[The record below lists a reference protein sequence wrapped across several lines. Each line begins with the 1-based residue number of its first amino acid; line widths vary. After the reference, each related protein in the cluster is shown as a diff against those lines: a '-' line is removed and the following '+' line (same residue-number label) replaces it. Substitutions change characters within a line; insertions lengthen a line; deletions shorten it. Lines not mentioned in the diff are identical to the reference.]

1 MFDSVL
7 RPDQLPKSKFGSG
20 AVIAALVHAA
30 VIAFALW
37 ASARVVRAAREEVKV
52 TFVKPPPPPP
62 PPPPPA
68 PAENR
73 PKPKPQP
80 NKPVT
85 VLQQAIVAPTVIPE
99 EKPEEKEP
107 TENHTAIGEGVAG
120 GEVGGVPGGIVGGV
134 VDAAD
139 VARRPVE
146 FDSRTMKDPA
156 YLSGPTPQYT
166 EKALEKEI
174 QGLMVVKCVV
184 TVDGRVHDCRVVRS
198 LPFLDRSV
206 IEALERRRY
215 TPATQGG
222 RPIEVD
228 YTFKITMRLPE

>member
-20 AVIAALVHAA
+20 AVIAAAVHAA

-37 ASARVVRAAREEVKV
+37 ASARVARVVKEELKV
-52 TFVKPPPPPP
+52 TFVRPPPPP

-68 PAENR
+68 APKENR

-107 TENHTAIGEGVAG
+107 TDTQTIGEGVEG

-139 VARRPVE
+139 VAKPVE
-146 FDSRTMKDPA
+146 FDPHTMKDPT
-156 YLSGPTPQYT
+156 YVSGPSPQYT
-166 EKALEKEI
+166 EKALEKEV
-174 QGLMVVKCVV
+174 QGVMVVKCVV
-184 TVDGRVHDCRVVRS
+184 TADGRIHDCRVVRS
-198 LPFLDRSV
+198 LPFLDRAV
-206 IEALERRRY
+206 IEALEKRRY

-222 RPIEVD
+222 KPIEVD

>member
-20 AVIAALVHAA
+20 AVIAVLVH
-30 VIAFALW
+30 VGVLAFAAW
-37 ASARVVRAAREEVKV
+37 ASARVASVAKEEVAV

-62 PPPPPA
+62 PPPPA
-68 PAENR
+68 PKESR

-107 TENHTAIGEGVAG
+107 TESHAVGEGVEG
-120 GEVGGVPGGIVGGV
+120 GDVGGVPGGIVGGV

-139 VARRPVE
+139 VQKPME
-146 FDSRTMKDPA
+146 FDAGKMEKPKP
-156 YLSGPTPQYT
+156 LSTPEPPYS
-166 EKALEKEI
+166 EKAIERGIEGRIVL
-174 QGLMVVKCVV
+174 KCIV
-184 TVDGRVHDCRVVRS
+184 TTEGRVRECQAVKT
-198 LPFLDRSV
+198 LPFHDIRAI
-206 IEALERRRY
+206 IETVERWRL
-215 TPATQGG
+215 TPATLGG
-222 RPIEVD
+222 RPIDVT
-228 YTFKITMRLPE
+228 YLLTIVMKLPPE

>member
-7 RPDQLPKSKFGSG
+7 HREQLPKSRYGSG
-20 AVIAALVHAA
+20 ATIAVLVHVA
-30 VIAFALW
+30 VLAFAAW
-37 ASARVVRAAREEVKV
+37 ASARVASAAKEDVAV

-68 PAENR
+68 A
-73 PKPKPQP
+73 PKHQRPKPQP

-107 TENHTAIGEGVAG
+107 TDTHASIGEGVEG

-139 VARRPVE
+139 VQKPVE
-146 FDSRTMKDPA
+146 FDSKTMKDPV
-156 YLSGPTPQYT
+156 YVSGPAPTYT
-166 EKALEKEI
+166 EKALEREI
-174 QGLMVVKCVV
+174 QGVIVVKCVV
-184 TVDGRVHDCRVVRS
+184 TQDGRVHDCRVVRS
-198 LPFLDRSV
+198 LPFMDRAV
-206 IEALERRRY
+206 IEALEKRRY

-222 RPIEVD
+222 KPIEVD
-228 YTFKITMRLPE
+228 YTFKITLRMPG